1 MGSEPLS
8 PHLQRNKQLQDT
20 LLQRDEELIRLQDE
34 NKTLREFL
42 GSSFVRNL
50 QQRAKK
56 LRPDGW
62 RQLKRNPP
70 DDGLF
75 QTRSPSLHFPP
86 PVSKR
91 VCRNLSKEFSSSSS
105 SSSSSE
111 PNLDLW
117 VLRTL
122 GLKDRDTIDT
132 SSESSSGFS
141 TSFYDSSSSEY
152 SLNSS
157 FSFCPTSTPQTGY
170 TNEEEEVKSPQS
182 STTSPQRN
190 SRTIFLSPTLPE
202 KLPFSPTSDHIC
214 CLASTRVPT
223 HSSNRPVYW
232 SPSEDPVQFSPPSQR
247 VPFSPIETS
256 GSQTPRSQKDLAF
269 RMSISP
275 SSSVKTHS
283 FPQGQAF
290 VRRDTGGGRCNF
302 TWVPTQGH

>member
-1 MGSEPLS
+1 METLAPIWTTCDLGEKSSVWEPRCDFPPAVMGSEPLS

-91 VCRNLSKEFSSSSS
+91 
-105 SSSSSE
+105 
-111 PNLDLW
+111 
-117 VLRTL
+117 
-122 GLKDRDTIDT
+122 DRDTIDT

-157 FSFCPTSTPQTGY
+157 FSFCPTSTPQT
-170 TNEEEEVKSPQS
+170 EFRLIHPIV
-182 STTSPQRN
+182 R
-190 SRTIFLSPTLPE
+190 
-202 KLPFSPTSDHIC
+202 
-214 CLASTRVPT
+214 
-223 HSSNRPVYW
+223 VYW